1 MLTFSFLIVAWVVL
15 LTIFLWD
22 LIQHGMDKIY
32 MFIIIPLTL
41 FLTVTTYITVQSMLG
56 YPTDKVK
63 EGKFTVISS
72 AVKEPDWIFYWVA
85 YHGDEEPIAYRF
97 PYSEEDHDKQE
108 ELSGRQ
114 ADGEII
120 QGELVDEDAMNQTQ
134 SKSVLGEI
142 EFYTFDVSQLIPKSE
157 PIPDK
162 PKHMVLPNH

>member
-22 LIQHGMDKIY
+22 LIQHGMDKIW
-32 MFIIIPLTL
+32 MFVVIPATLVLTI
-41 FLTVTTYITVQSMLG
+41 TTYVTVQSMLG

-85 YHGDEEPIAYRF
+85 YHGDDEPIAYRF

-114 ADGEII
+114 QEGEII
-120 QGELVDEDAMNQTQ
+120 EGELIDEGEDSN
-134 SKSVLGEI
+134 SKSILGQI
-142 EFYTFDVSQLIPKSE
+142 EFYSFDITKAIPK
-157 PIPDK
+157 D
-162 PKHMVLPNH
+162 

>member
-1 MLTFSFLIVAWVVL
+1 MLTFSFLVVAWIVL

-22 LIQHGMDKIY
+22 LIQHGADKIW
-32 MFIIIPLTL
+32 MFIIIPATL
-41 FLTVTTYITVQSMLG
+41 VLTVTTYTTVQSMLG
-56 YPTDKVK
+56 YPTDKVR
-63 EGKFTVISS
+63 EGKFVVISS

-85 YHGDEEPIAYRF
+85 YPDEAEPIAYRF

-134 SKSVLGEI
+134 SKSILGEI

-162 PKHMVLPNH
+162 PKHMVLPDH

>member
-1 MLTFSFLIVAWVVL
+1 MLTFSFLIVAWIVL
-15 LTIFLWD
+15 LAIFLWD
-22 LIQHGMDKIY
+22 LIQHGVDKIW
-32 MFIIIPLTL
+32 MFIVIPATLVLTI
-41 FLTVTTYITVQSMLG
+41 TTYTTVQSMLG

-85 YHGDEEPIAYRF
+85 YQGADEPIAYRF

-120 QGELVDEDAMNQTQ
+120 QGELIDEGEDSN
-134 SKSVLGEI
+134 SKSILGQI
-142 EFYTFDVSQLIPKSE
+142 EFYSFDITKAIPK
-157 PIPDK
+157 D
-162 PKHMVLPNH
+162 

>member
-1 MLTFSFLIVAWVVL
+1 MLTFSFLIVAWIVL

-22 LIQHGMDKIY
+22 LIQHGVDKIW
-32 MFIIIPLTL
+32 MFIVIPATLVLTI
-41 FLTVTTYITVQSMLG
+41 TTYITVQSMLG

-85 YHGDEEPIAYRF
+85 YHGDDEPIAYRF

-108 ELSGRQ
+108 ELTGRQ

-120 QGELVDEDAMNQTQ
+120 QGELIDEGEDSN
-134 SKSVLGEI
+134 SKSILGQI
-142 EFYTFDVSQLIPKSE
+142 EFYSFNVTKAIPK
-157 PIPDK
+157 D
-162 PKHMVLPNH
+162 